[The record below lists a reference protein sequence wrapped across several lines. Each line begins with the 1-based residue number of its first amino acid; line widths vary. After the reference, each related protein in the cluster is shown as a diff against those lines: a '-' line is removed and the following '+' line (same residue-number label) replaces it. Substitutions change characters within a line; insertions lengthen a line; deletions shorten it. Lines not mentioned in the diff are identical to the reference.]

1 MNESLQTQRKEQILD
16 AALHVLVQNGYEQA
30 RMDDVVQSSNLSK
43 GAIYWYYKSK
53 KEMYLDL
60 VNFWVMRYSVI
71 LNHIVEEEASP
82 SRQLK
87 DLFQFFIDQY
97 ETDPQ
102 PFAALTEFWSMAQKD
117 DEFNTKLQKVYTH
130 FLELIEDIIQRG
142 VQSGEFKKLDIR
154 MTALS
159 IMVNIESIN
168 WFTIFEAHGVSVTE
182 YMETITDFILSGL
195 LKKHEEILT

>member
-1 MNESLQTQRKEQILD
+1 MNESLQIQRKEQILD

-30 RMDDVVQSSNLSK
+30 RMDDVVKSSNLSK

-60 VNFWVMRYSVI
+60 VNFWVLRYSVI
-71 LNHIVEEEASP
+71 LNHLVEVKASP

-87 DLFQFFIDQY
+87 DLFQYFIDQY

-142 VQSGEFKKLDIR
+142 VQSGEFKKLDVR

-168 WFTIFEAHGVSVTE
+168 WFTLFDTHGVSVKE
-182 YMETITDFILSGL
+182 YMQTITDFILAGI
-195 LKKHEEILT
+195 LKKH

>member
-60 VNFWVMRYSVI
+60 VNFWVKRYSVI

-168 WFTIFEAHGVSVTE
+168 WFTLFDTHGVSVKE
-182 YMETITDFILSGL
+182 YMQTITDFILAGI
-195 LKKHEEILT
+195 LKKH

>member
-60 VNFWVMRYSVI
+60 VNFWVKRYSVI

-130 FLELIEDIIQRG
+130 FLELIEDIILRG

-168 WFTIFEAHGVSVTE
+168 WFTLFDTHGVSVKE
-182 YMETITDFILSGL
+182 YMQTITDFILAGI
-195 LKKHEEILT
+195 LKKH

>member
-1 MNESLQTQRKEQILD
+1 MNESLQSQRKEQILD

-60 VNFWVMRYSVI
+60 VNFWVKRYSVI

-130 FLELIEDIIQRG
+130 FLELIEDIILRG

-168 WFTIFEAHGVSVTE
+168 WFTLFDTHGVSVKE
-182 YMETITDFILSGL
+182 YMQTITDFILAGI
-195 LKKHEEILT
+195 LKKH

>member
-1 MNESLQTQRKEQILD
+1 MNESLQTQRKKQILD

-71 LNHIVEEEASP
+71 LNHIVAEEASP

-130 FLELIEDIIQRG
+130 FLELIEDIILRG

-168 WFTIFEAHGVSVTE
+168 WFTLFDTHGVSVKE
-182 YMETITDFILSGL
+182 YMQTITDFILAGI
-195 LKKHEEILT
+195 LKKH

>member
-43 GAIYWYYKSK
+43 GATYWYYKSK

-130 FLELIEDIIQRG
+130 FLELIEDIILRG

-168 WFTIFEAHGVSVTE
+168 WFILFDTHGVSVKE
-182 YMETITDFILSGL
+182 YMQTITDFILAGI
-195 LKKHEEILT
+195 LKKH

>member
-1 MNESLQTQRKEQILD
+1 MNESLQTQRNEQILE

-130 FLELIEDIIQRG
+130 FLELIEDIILRG

-168 WFTIFEAHGVSVTE
+168 WFTLFDTHGVSVKE
-182 YMETITDFILSGL
+182 YMQTITDFILAGI
-195 LKKHEEILT
+195 LKKH

>member
-30 RMDDVVQSSNLSK
+30 RMDDVVQLSNLSK

-168 WFTIFEAHGVSVTE
+168 WFTLFDTHGVSVKE
-182 YMETITDFILSGL
+182 YMQTITDFILAGI
-195 LKKHEEILT
+195 LKKH

>member
-1 MNESLQTQRKEQILD
+1 
-16 AALHVLVQNGYEQA
+16 
-30 RMDDVVQSSNLSK
+30 
-43 GAIYWYYKSK
+43 
-53 KEMYLDL
+53 
-60 VNFWVMRYSVI
+60 
-71 LNHIVEEEASP
+71 VEEDASP

-130 FLELIEDIIQRG
+130 FLELIEDIILRG

-168 WFTIFEAHGVSVTE
+168 WFTLFDTHGVSVKE
-182 YMETITDFILSGL
+182 YMQTITDFILAGI
-195 LKKHEEILT
+195 LKKH

>member
-1 MNESLQTQRKEQILD
+1 
-16 AALHVLVQNGYEQA
+16 
-30 RMDDVVQSSNLSK
+30 MDDVVQSSNLSK

-168 WFTIFEAHGVSVTE
+168 WFTLFDTHGVSVKE
-182 YMETITDFILSGL
+182 YMQTITDFILAGI
-195 LKKHEEILT
+195 LKKH

>member
-1 MNESLQTQRKEQILD
+1 
-16 AALHVLVQNGYEQA
+16 
-30 RMDDVVQSSNLSK
+30 
-43 GAIYWYYKSK
+43 
-53 KEMYLDL
+53 
-60 VNFWVMRYSVI
+60 MRYSVI

-102 PFAALTEFWSMAQKD
+102 PFVALTEFWSMAQKD

-130 FLELIEDIIQRG
+130 FLELIEDIILRG

-168 WFTIFEAHGVSVTE
+168 WFTLFDTHGVSVKE
-182 YMETITDFILSGL
+182 YMQTITDFILAGI
-195 LKKHEEILT
+195 LKKH

>member
-1 MNESLQTQRKEQILD
+1 
-16 AALHVLVQNGYEQA
+16 
-30 RMDDVVQSSNLSK
+30 
-43 GAIYWYYKSK
+43 
-53 KEMYLDL
+53 
-60 VNFWVMRYSVI
+60 
-71 LNHIVEEEASP
+71 VEEEASP

-130 FLELIEDIIQRG
+130 FLELIEDIILRG

-168 WFTIFEAHGVSVTE
+168 WFTLFDTHGVSVKE
-182 YMETITDFILSGL
+182 YMQTITDFILAGI
-195 LKKHEEILT
+195 LKKH

>member
-1 MNESLQTQRKEQILD
+1 MNESLQTQRKKQILD

-60 VNFWVMRYSVI
+60 VNFWVKRYSVI

-168 WFTIFEAHGVSVTE
+168 WFTLFDTHGVSVKE
-182 YMETITDFILSGL
+182 YMQTITDFILAGI
-195 LKKHEEILT
+195 LKKH

>member
-1 MNESLQTQRKEQILD
+1 
-16 AALHVLVQNGYEQA
+16 
-30 RMDDVVQSSNLSK
+30 MDDVVQSSNLSK

-130 FLELIEDIIQRG
+130 FLELIEDIILRG

-168 WFTIFEAHGVSVTE
+168 WFTLFDTHGVSVKE
-182 YMETITDFILSGL
+182 YMQTITDFILAGI
-195 LKKHEEILT
+195 LKKH

>member
-60 VNFWVMRYSVI
+60 VNFWVKRYSVI

-97 ETDPQ
+97 EIDPQ

-168 WFTIFEAHGVSVTE
+168 WFTLFDTHGVSVKE
-182 YMETITDFILSGL
+182 YMQTITDFILAGI
-195 LKKHEEILT
+195 LKKH

>member
-60 VNFWVMRYSVI
+60 VNFWVKRYSVI

-117 DEFNTKLQKVYTH
+117 EEFNTKLQKVYTH

-168 WFTIFEAHGVSVTE
+168 WFTLFDTHGVSVKE
-182 YMETITDFILSGL
+182 YMQTITDFILAGI
-195 LKKHEEILT
+195 LKKH

>member
-43 GAIYWYYKSK
+43 VAIYWYYKSK

-102 PFAALTEFWSMAQKD
+102 PFVALTEFWSMAQKD

-168 WFTIFEAHGVSVTE
+168 WFTLFDTHGVSVKE
-182 YMETITDFILSGL
+182 YMQTITDFILAGI
-195 LKKHEEILT
+195 LKKH

>member
-1 MNESLQTQRKEQILD
+1 
-16 AALHVLVQNGYEQA
+16 
-30 RMDDVVQSSNLSK
+30 MDDVVQESQLSK

-60 VNFWVMRYSVI
+60 INFWVLRYSVT
-71 LNHIVEEEASP
+71 LNHIVEEDELP
-82 SRQLK
+82 SQQLK
-87 DLFQFFIDQY
+87 NLFQYFINQN
-97 ETDPQ
+97 ESDPQ
-102 PFAALTEFWSMAQKD
+102 PFVALTEFWSMAQKD
-117 DEFNTKLQKVYTH
+117 PDFRKKLQKVYTH
-130 FLELIEDIIQRG
+130 FLELIEEIIERG
-142 VQSGEFKKLDIR
+142 VQSGEFKKVNRRI
-154 MTALS
+154 TALS

>member
-1 MNESLQTQRKEQILD
+1 
-16 AALHVLVQNGYEQA
+16 
-30 RMDDVVQSSNLSK
+30 
-43 GAIYWYYKSK
+43 
-53 KEMYLDL
+53 
-60 VNFWVMRYSVI
+60 MRYSVI

-130 FLELIEDIIQRG
+130 FLELIEDIILRG

-168 WFTIFEAHGVSVTE
+168 WFTLFDTHEVSVKE
-182 YMETITDFILSGL
+182 YMQTITDFILAGI
-195 LKKHEEILT
+195 LKKH

>member
-60 VNFWVMRYSVI
+60 VNFWVKRYSVI

-82 SRQLK
+82 SCQLK

-168 WFTIFEAHGVSVTE
+168 WFTLFDTHGVSVKE
-182 YMETITDFILSGL
+182 YMQTITDFILAGI
-195 LKKHEEILT
+195 LKKH

>member
-130 FLELIEDIIQRG
+130 FLELIEDIILRG

-168 WFTIFEAHGVSVTE
+168 WFTLFDTHEVSVKE
-182 YMETITDFILSGL
+182 YMQTITDFILAGI
-195 LKKHEEILT
+195 LKKH

>member
-16 AALHVLVQNGYEQA
+16 AALHVLIQNGYEQA

-60 VNFWVMRYSVI
+60 VNFWVLRYSVI
-71 LNHIVEEEASP
+71 LNHIVEEDAP
-82 SRQLK
+82 PPRQLK
-87 DLFQFFIDQY
+87 DLFQYFIDQY
-97 ETDPQ
+97 ESDPQ
-102 PFAALTEFWSMAQKD
+102 PFVALTEFWSMAQKD
-117 DEFNTKLQKVYTH
+117 TEFKNKLQKVYTH
-130 FLELIEDIIQRG
+130 FLELIENIIDRG
-142 VQSGEFKKLDIR
+142 VNSGEFKKLDVR

-168 WFTIFEAHGVSVTE
+168 WFTLFDAHGVSVKE
-182 YMETITDFILSGL
+182 YMETITDFILAGI
-195 LKKHEEILT
+195 LKKN

>member
-71 LNHIVEEEASP
+71 LNHIVEEKASP

-130 FLELIEDIIQRG
+130 FLELIEDIILRG

-168 WFTIFEAHGVSVTE
+168 WFTLFDTHGVSVKE
-182 YMETITDFILSGL
+182 YMQTITDFILAGI
-195 LKKHEEILT
+195 LKKH

>member
-1 MNESLQTQRKEQILD
+1 MNESLQTQRKKQILD

-130 FLELIEDIIQRG
+130 FLELIEDIILRG

-168 WFTIFEAHGVSVTE
+168 WFTLFDTHGVSVKE
-182 YMETITDFILSGL
+182 YMQTITDFILAGI
-195 LKKHEEILT
+195 LKKH

>member
-1 MNESLQTQRKEQILD
+1 MNESLQTQRKKQILD

-60 VNFWVMRYSVI
+60 VNFWVKRYSVI

-130 FLELIEDIIQRG
+130 FLELIEDIILRG

-168 WFTIFEAHGVSVTE
+168 WFTLFDTHGVSVKE
-182 YMETITDFILSGL
+182 YMQTITDFILAGI
-195 LKKHEEILT
+195 LKKH

>member
-1 MNESLQTQRKEQILD
+1 MNESLQTQRKKQILD

-60 VNFWVMRYSVI
+60 VNFWVKRYSVI
-71 LNHIVEEEASP
+71 LNHIVEEEAYP

-130 FLELIEDIIQRG
+130 FLELIEDIILRG

-168 WFTIFEAHGVSVTE
+168 WFTLFDTHGVSVKE
-182 YMETITDFILSGL
+182 YMQTITDFILAGI
-195 LKKHEEILT
+195 LKKH

>member
-1 MNESLQTQRKEQILD
+1 MNESLQTQRKKQILD

-130 FLELIEDIIQRG
+130 FLELIEEIILRG

-168 WFTIFEAHGVSVTE
+168 WFTLFDTHGVSVKE
-182 YMETITDFILSGL
+182 YMQTITDFILAGI
-195 LKKHEEILT
+195 LKKH

>member
-195 LKKHEEILT
+195 LKKNMRRF

>member
-16 AALHVLVQNGYEQA
+16 AALHVLIQNGYEQA

-60 VNFWVMRYSVI
+60 VNFWVLRYSVI
-71 LNHIVEEEASP
+71 LNHIVEEDAP
-82 SRQLK
+82 PPRQLK
-87 DLFQFFIDQY
+87 DLFQYFIDQY
-97 ETDPQ
+97 ESDPQ
-102 PFAALTEFWSMAQKD
+102 PFVALTEFWSMAQKD
-117 DEFNTKLQKVYTH
+117 TEFKNKLQKVYTH
-130 FLELIEDIIQRG
+130 FLELIENIIDRG
-142 VQSGEFKKLDIR
+142 VKSGEFKKLDVR

-168 WFTIFEAHGVSVTE
+168 WFTLFDAHGVSVKE
-182 YMETITDFILSGL
+182 YMETITDFILAGI
-195 LKKHEEILT
+195 LKKH

>member
-1 MNESLQTQRKEQILD
+1 MNESLETQRKEQILD
-16 AALHVLVQNGYEQA
+16 AALHVLVQNGYEQS
-30 RMDDVVQSSNLSK
+30 RMDDVVKSSQLSK

-60 VNFWVMRYSVI
+60 VNFWVLRYSVI
-71 LNHIVEEEASP
+71 LNHIVEEDAPP

-87 DLFQFFIDQY
+87 DLFKYFIDQY

-102 PFAALTEFWSMAQKD
+102 PFIALTEFWSMAQKD
-117 DEFNTKLQKVYTH
+117 KEFKNKLQKVYTH
-130 FLELIEDIIQRG
+130 FLELLENIIERG
-142 VQSGEFKKLDIR
+142 VTSGEFKKLDVR

-168 WFTIFEAHGVSVTE
+168 WFTLFEIHGVTVKE
-182 YMETITDFILSGL
+182 YMETITDFILAGI
-195 LKKHEEILT
+195 LKKH